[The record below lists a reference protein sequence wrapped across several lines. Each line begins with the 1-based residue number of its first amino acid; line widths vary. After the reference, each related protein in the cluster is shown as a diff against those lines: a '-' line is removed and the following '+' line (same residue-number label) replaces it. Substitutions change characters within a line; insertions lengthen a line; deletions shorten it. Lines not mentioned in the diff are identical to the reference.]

1 MSEHMA
7 AGGPAGTAGAAG
19 AAGTSS
25 SGLPPVPM
33 PEIVQRLG
41 RRRLFSRDRSGNAR
55 AVIERGFKVILTQ
68 NWIIVVS
75 GFFEP
80 VLYLLAMGY
89 GLGQMVGTVEGPG
102 GQQIEYVAFIAP
114 ALLASSAM
122 NGAIFDST
130 WNVFFKMKFAKTYQ
144 TMVSTSLGPMDVA
157 IGEIF
162 MALFRGF
169 LYSIGFM
176 VVLYSLGT
184 VSGLTPL
191 LMIPAAILVAFG
203 FASFGMGV
211 TSFMKTFQQMDLINF
226 VMLPMFMLSST
237 LFPLS
242 VLPGWLQGAVMALP
256 LWHGIELMRQ
266 LAVGV
271 FTALTPVH
279 IGYFLVM
286 TVLGLWF
293 TTVRLRKLFLR

>member
-1 MSEHMA
+1 MSASTNRPDGLA
-7 AGGPAGTAGAAG
+7 AA
-19 AAGTSS
+19 
-25 SGLPPVPM
+25 PV
-33 PEIVQRLG
+33 PEIVTRL
-41 RRRLFSRDRSGNAR
+41 SRPRPFKSNYSGNAR

-68 NWIIVVS
+68 NWIVIVS

-89 GLGQMVGTVEGPG
+89 GLGGMIGTVSGPG
-102 GQQIEYVAFIAP
+102 GRPVAYITFIAP

-122 NGAIFDST
+122 NGAIYDST
-130 WNVFFKMKFAKTYQ
+130 WNVFFKMRFAKTYQ
-144 TMVSTSLGPMDVA
+144 TMVTTSLGPMDVA

-176 VVLYSLGT
+176 TVLYALGI
-184 VSGLTPL
+184 VSGPVPL

-226 VMLPMFMLSST
+226 VMLPMFMLSGT
-237 LFPLS
+237 LFPIE
-242 VLPGWLQGAVMALP
+242 VLPQAVQGLVMAMP

-271 FTALTPVH
+271 FTPMTPVH
-279 IGYFLVM
+279 VAYFLAM

-293 TTVRLRKLFLR
+293 TTVRLRRLFLR